1 MTKRY
6 SRRDA
11 LLTGAALLTLP
22 AASRAFTFGERDQW
36 EDYAGLSSRAS
47 SYSGMSG
54 TAGGFEY
61 PGGSGR
67 RNAYVFFD
75 PQDPVS
81 IRLCRHVR
89 PYVGI
94 VDVIFFPIAAL
105 GEESQRQ
112 AETIMLSHPQWRAMD
127 EHLSLFNDEKRGGI
141 GVKNDLFRNADI
153 NKLDFVHRYI
163 KANTEP
169 FTRANDPYT
178 YPYAFFLPGDIGELR
193 TFTVKET
200 PAELDRLFGVARESF
215 YGPDK

>member
-47 SYSGMSG
+47 SYSVMSG
-54 TAGGFEY
+54 TAGAFEY

-127 EHLSLFNDEKRGGI
+127 EHLSLFDDEKRGGI
-141 GVKNDLFRNADI
+141 GVKNDLFRNA
-153 NKLDFVHRYI
+153 
-163 KANTEP
+163 
-169 FTRANDPYT
+169 
-178 YPYAFFLPGDIGELR
+178 
-193 TFTVKET
+193 
-200 PAELDRLFGVARESF
+200 
-215 YGPDK
+215 

>member
-6 SRRDA
+6 SRWDA

-81 IRLCRHVR
+81 IRLCRHVSR
-89 PYVGI
+89 NRGCH
-94 VDVIFFPIAAL
+94 FFPHR
-105 GEESQRQ
+105 G
-112 AETIMLSHPQWRAMD
+112 PWR
-127 EHLSLFNDEKRGGI
+127 GI
-141 GVKNDLFRNADI
+141 
-153 NKLDFVHRYI
+153 
-163 KANTEP
+163 
-169 FTRANDPYT
+169 
-178 YPYAFFLPGDIGELR
+178 
-193 TFTVKET
+193 
-200 PAELDRLFGVARESF
+200 PASG
-215 YGPDK
+215 

>member
-47 SYSGMSG
+47 SYSGISG

-105 GEESQRQ
+105 GE
-112 AETIMLSHPQWRAMD
+112 
-127 EHLSLFNDEKRGGI
+127 HLSLFDDEKRGGI